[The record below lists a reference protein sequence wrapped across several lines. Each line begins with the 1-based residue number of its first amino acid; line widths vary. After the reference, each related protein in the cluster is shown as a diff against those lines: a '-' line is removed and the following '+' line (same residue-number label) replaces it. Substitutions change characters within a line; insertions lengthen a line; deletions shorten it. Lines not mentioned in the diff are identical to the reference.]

1 MKLNLGCGSKSEEG
15 YVNIDVRALP
25 GVDVIADVRHLPF
38 KKNTID
44 EILSLDVYEH
54 VSHRESQRLLVHWVS
69 LLKDGCLLYI
79 RAPSINRMIQYFLA
93 ECLDNN
99 NNDMERI
106 ESLID
111 NIFGGQEYEEN
122 LHRTIVQPE
131 LMYHYLRQ
139 AGIKGGIERQFSGQN
154 IKIRAYK

>member
-1 MKLNLGCGSKSEEG
+1 MKLNLGSGDVFEEN
-15 YVNIDVRALP
+15 YINVDLRHLP
-25 GVDVIADVRHLPF
+25 GVDIVADVKNLPF
-38 KKNTID
+38 KKNSID
-44 EILSLDVYEH
+44 KILAIDVYEH
-54 VSHRESQRLLVHWVS
+54 ISHKESQRLLVHWVS

-79 RAPSINRMIQYFLA
+79 RSPSINRMIQYFLA

-111 NIFGGQEYEEN
+111 NIFGAQDYEEN

-139 AGIKGGIERQFSGQN
+139 AGIKGNVERQFSGQN
-154 IKIRAYK
+154 IKVKAYK